1 MKKAELEQQLREA
14 DDAQGKLIGERYQLG
29 CRIASLEIDAKGTDV
44 ALEQCGRSLARVR
57 EAIETVVATRWPDV
71 DLHVTAYEVTMDIES
86 NHPNNM
92 HPRTSNMHPREYAA
106 QWNERNTTQ
115 ETECTELS
123 LLRHLHRLA
132 H

>member
-14 DDAQGKLIGERYQLG
+14 DDVQGKLIGEKYQLG
-29 CRIASLEIDAKGTDV
+29 CRIASLEIDAQGTDV
-44 ALEQCGRSLARVR
+44 ALEKCGRSLARVR
-57 EAIETVVATRWPDV
+57 EAIEALVATRWPDV

-92 HPRTSNMHPREYAA
+92 HPRKYEA
-106 QWNERNTTQ
+106 QWHECNTTQ
-115 ETECTELS
+115 KTECAELS
-123 LLRHLHRLA
+123 LLRHLYRLA